1 MKRTLLFLCAGLVS
15 CNIGRK
21 AEQIAKEVEGSSRD
35 YLYSVVGT
43 IMFSPSGKLVYVAK
57 KGEGQV
63 VVLDG
68 KEGPLYDRITYLAFV
83 PVMVYS
89 TAAPS
94 SSSSSLSSDV
104 GAREPGVPGIPG
116 ERLIYVGEK
125 GDRKVMVDNDK
136 PGKEY
141 EDISDIIFAP
151 WGRVLYKAKLNGKFT
166 LVLDTTEG
174 GFYDGIAGITYTPDF
189 SHLAYWATDGD
200 SSFVVLD
207 GKEGPRYDKLPA
219 GWKGG
224 RD

>member
-1 MKRTLLFLCAGLVS
+1 MKRTLLFLCVGLVS
-15 CNIGRK
+15 CGIGRK
-21 AEQIAKEVEGSSRD
+21 AREIAKDVEGSSRD

-68 KEGPLYDRITYLAFV
+68 KEGPSYDRISYIAFV
-83 PVMVYS
+83 PVMVYA
-89 TAAPS
+89 TAS
-94 SSSSSLSSDV
+94 SSSSSLSS
-104 GAREPGVPGIPG
+104 GVPGLPG

-125 GDRKVMVDNDK
+125 GDRKVMVDDGK

-151 WGRVLYKAKLNGKFT
+151 WGRVLYKAKLGGKFAV
-166 LVLDTTEG
+166 VLDTTEG
-174 GFYDGIAGITYTPDF
+174 RFYDGIAGITYTPDF

-200 SSFVVLD
+200 SSFVVFD
-207 GKEGPRYDKLPA
+207 GKEGPRYDKLPV
-219 GWKGG
+219 GWKGS